1 MKNIIIAIS
10 FVVVIVLSNAV
21 GNLLDKNEKLKINL
35 QTEIEKSSDLEM
47 VLEDKFI
54 KDYLRSIS
62 QKQNISLSNSID

>member
-10 FVVVIVLSNAV
+10 FVIVIVLSNAV
-21 GNLLDKNEKLKINL
+21 GNLLDKNEKLSVDL
-35 QTEIEKSSDLEM
+35 QTQIERSSDLEM

-62 QKQNISLSNSID
+62 KKQNFSVSNSTN